1 MKLYIC
7 DSKGEMLKIAIEPEK
22 KILDLKNKIKELKY
36 VKEEI
41 ILCFNGK
48 MLENEKTLLESEL
61 KEENILSFL
70 GNFVPHKNN

>member
-7 DSKGEMLKIAIEPEK
+7 DSKGEMLKITIEAQKTISE
-22 KILDLKNKIKELKY
+22 LKEKIKELKY
-36 VKEEI
+36 VKDEI
-41 ILCFNGK
+41 ILCFDGK